1 MRLPATPDLHILHGP
16 YVYRDVLPDKVKL
29 EDFLLR
35 HARVATSTDGEN
47 TPLYSA
53 K

>member
-1 MRLPATPDLHILHGP
+1 MP
-16 YVYRDVLPDKVKL
+16 YVSRDVLPDKVKL

-47 TPLYSA
+47 TALYSA